1 MREIPFGHY
10 FFRLGAVT
18 FAVSS
23 NCKEPLVAIEVA
35 KHWVG
40 VAVLA
45 ERRICGGRE
54 VGGALADSVKFAE

>member
-23 NCKEPLVAIEVA
+23 NCKEPLVAIELTEQ
-35 KHWVG
+35 WVW
-40 VAVLA
+40 VAVFA
-45 ERRICGGRE
+45 ERCVCGRDE
-54 VGGALADSVKFAE
+54 VACPLASRVKFAE

>member
-23 NCKEPLVAIEVA
+23 NCKEPLVAIELTEQRV
-35 KHWVG
+35 WVR
-40 VAVLA
+40 ASPA
-45 ERRICGGRE
+45 RARP
-54 VGGALADSVKFAE
+54 ADS